1 MIRGR
6 IFWPALTL
14 IALLAACVAQETA
27 DIDDEVAE
35 AAAMVVLDAEAAA
48 AVVDAM
54 EQGFIDAYDAEDGA
68 ALAALF
74 AADGT
79 QARPLMPS
87 LDVAAIEAANEATFA
102 SGADYSLEIEREDMI
117 VADGWIVTWG
127 GFVSTVVAEG
137 AEPVT
142 VTGRYGVIDRQE
154 PDGTWKI
161 YRHIF
166 NYEVPPP
173 GYGLQEK

>member
-6 IFWPALTL
+6 ILWPVFTL
-14 IALLAACVAQETA
+14 IALVAACAPQETA
-27 DIDDEVAE
+27 DVDEGAE
-35 AAAMVVLDAEAAA
+35 EATSEVLDADAAA
-48 AVVDAM
+48 AVVGAM
-54 EQGFIDAYDAEDGA
+54 EQAFIDAYDAEDGA
-68 ALAALF
+68 GIAALF

-87 LDVAAIEAANEATFA
+87 LDVAGIEAANNAEFA
-102 SGADYSLEIEREDMI
+102 SGADYSLEIEREGMI
-117 VADGWIVTWG
+117 VADGWIVSWG
-127 GFVSTVVAEG
+127 GFAATMVAEG

-142 VTGRYGVIDRQE
+142 VTGRYGVIDREE

-161 YRHIF
+161 YRQII

-173 GYGLQEK
+173 GFGLAE

>member
-1 MIRGR
+1 MMRGR
-6 IFWPALTL
+6 MLWPAL
-14 IALLAACVAQETA
+14 ALVALSAACAPQETA
-27 DIDDEVAE
+27 DVTEEVAE
-35 AAAMVVLDAEAAA
+35 AAAQVLDAEAAA

-54 EQGFIDAYDAEDGA
+54 EQGYIDTYGAEDA
-68 ALAALF
+68 AGLAALF

-87 LDVAAIEAANEATFA
+87 LDVAGIQAASETTFA
-102 SGADYSLEIEREDMI
+102 SGADYSLEVEREGMV
-117 VADGWIVTWG
+117 VADGWIVSWG
-127 GFVSTVVAEG
+127 GFVATVV

-142 VTGRYGVIDRQE
+142 VTGRYGTIQRQE

-173 GYGLQEK
+173 GFGLEE

>member
-6 IFWPALTL
+6 MLWPAL
-14 IALLAACVAQETA
+14 ALVALSAACAPQETA
-27 DIDDEVAE
+27 DVNEEVAE
-35 AAAMVVLDAEAAA
+35 AAAQVLDAEAAA

-54 EQGFIDAYDAEDGA
+54 EQGYMDAYDAEDGA
-68 ALAALF
+68 GIAALY

-79 QARPLMPS
+79 LARPLMPS
-87 LDVAAIEAANEATFA
+87 LDVAGIQAANETTFA
-102 SGADYSLEIEREDMI
+102 SGADYSLEIEREGMVI
-117 VADGWIVTWG
+117 ADGWIVSWG
-127 GFVSTVVAEG
+127 GFVAKVVAEG
-137 AEPVT
+137 AEPLT
-142 VTGRYGVIDRQE
+142 ITGRYGIIDRQE

-173 GYGLQEK
+173 GFGLQE